1 MYSVALPKMVLART
15 AGTGYEAGRLAREA
29 GIPAW
34 AMDSDDIT
42 VANDCFL
49 RTLVLAEHHHD
60 VPDVGLRVGADFT
73 PGQLG
78 VYDYLFTTARTLG
91 EGYAAS
97 GRYVDLI
104 TGVGQYAV
112 VAATERVVRV
122 TFSLAEDE
130 DRGRE
135 LAIQTGMSDLISR
148 SRWATG
154 RPIGAM
160 EVSLRQRAPR
170 RSTTFSDFLGTTR
183 ITYGADTD
191 SVTLRAADLELPLR
205 TADPA
210 LAAIME
216 RHAASLPRI
225 QPRPTSWPDR
235 VQQALAA
242 AVLAEAPL
250 SLTSV
255 ARRLATSPRTLQ
267 RRLAEAGTTWRHEV
281 DRARQ
286 AQFARLH
293 RHPAAPSGAR
303 AGLLGYS
310 DARALR
316 RARRRWAAR

>member
-1 MYSVALPKMVLART
+1 MRT
-15 AGTGYEAGRLAREA
+15 GHEAGRLAREA

-60 VPDVGLRVGADFT
+60 LPDVGLRVGADFAV
-73 PGQLG
+73 GQLG

-97 GRYVDLI
+97 GRHVDLI

-112 VAATERVVRV
+112 MAAKERVVRV

-135 LAIQTGMSDLISR
+135 LAIQTGMSDLLSR

-154 RPIGAM
+154 RPISPV

-170 RSTTFSDFLGTTR
+170 RSTTFADFLGTTR
-183 ITYGADTD
+183 IAYGADTD
-191 SVTLRAADLELPLR
+191 SVTLRAADLALPLR
-205 TADPA
+205 TADPV
-210 LAAIME
+210 LAAILE
-216 RHAASLPRI
+216 RHAALLPHI
-225 QPRPTSWPDR
+225 QPRPTNWPDR

-242 AVLAEAPL
+242 ETLAEEGTV
-250 SLTSV
+250 SLTAV

-267 RRLAEAGTTWRHEV
+267 RRLAEAGTTWRHEL

-286 AQFARLH
+286 TQFARLH
-293 RHPAAPSGAR
+293 RHPAAPLDR
-303 AGLLGYS
+303 EAGLLGYS

-316 RARRRWAAR
+316 RARRRWATH